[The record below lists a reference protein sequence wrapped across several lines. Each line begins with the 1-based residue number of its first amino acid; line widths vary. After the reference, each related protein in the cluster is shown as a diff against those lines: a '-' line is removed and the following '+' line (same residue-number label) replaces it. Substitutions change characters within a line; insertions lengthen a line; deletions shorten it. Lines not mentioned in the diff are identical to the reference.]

1 MLVDFSLAVTG
12 EETVGALEL
21 FVFDSLE
28 DFVFF
33 LLVVSLDLVEVVIP
47 EPVEEL
53 SAFRATRRKLACTWF
68 FSL

>member
-33 LLVVSLDLVEVVIP
+33 LLISSLLGDSSGLLIH
-47 EPVEEL
+47 
-53 SAFRATRRKLACTWF
+53 SIF
-68 FSL
+68 FFTVLMYFL